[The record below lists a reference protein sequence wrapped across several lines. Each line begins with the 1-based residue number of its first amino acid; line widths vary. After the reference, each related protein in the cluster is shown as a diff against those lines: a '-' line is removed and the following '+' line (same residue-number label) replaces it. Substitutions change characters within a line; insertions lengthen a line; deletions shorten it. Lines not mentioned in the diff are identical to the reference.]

1 MKKKK
6 KSISEKK
13 ANKKLVLLFLLLF
26 LVVFVSL
33 LDKNRKEEKQMN
45 EQVIYFTGEINS
57 PNYAANLLDQLDG
70 KNKIISP
77 YNLNSSLILLYE
89 FTDNNTKKEI
99 ETFLGAEISKSY
111 PYELEVKRKYEYNK
125 KYEKLYLEYIQN
137 FFGENYQEI
146 IITNLKGL
154 KKQEKDKLLV
164 LLNQLDMSYK
174 SMIGEQIFTIESI
187 QKYKTTKEDE
197 QKNANHIKTI
207 INKTLDIYETYSI
220 KKEIKNI
227 NYLYFNEADF
237 TKKEQTLLIKQLENN
252 AKQKIDFFNIV
263 ESTKIDDRIRKETNE
278 KIKYI
283 TETIDLEGSHFLS
296 INTLYFHSN
305 WEIPIEKKRIK
316 YVEFENEKKEKQIV
330 EMMYEY
336 VDEYYENEYAKG
348 FRKEFEGEDYSFIG
362 ILPKEGIGTA
372 SSINLNELLSNKKE
386 EKALIGIPKFTITKE
401 IDCKTILEQNNIK
414 ELFSKEADFS
424 KINKESLKLDAMIQ
438 KTSFTIAEK
447 GSVESE
453 IESTDLETT
462 YQEKNTT
469 EIVLNKPF
477 YYLVL
482 QKETQDILYIGKLST
497 LKNG

>member
-1 MKKKK
+1 MK
-6 KSISEKK
+6 
-13 ANKKLVLLFLLLF
+13 
-26 LVVFVSL
+26 
-33 LDKNRKEEKQMN
+33 
-45 EQVIYFTGEINS
+45 
-57 PNYAANLLDQLDG
+57 
-70 KNKIISP
+70 
-77 YNLNSSLILLYE
+77 
-89 FTDNNTKKEI
+89 
-99 ETFLGAEISKSY
+99 
-111 PYELEVKRKYEYNK
+111 
-125 KYEKLYLEYIQN
+125 
-137 FFGENYQEI
+137 
-146 IITNLKGL
+146 
-154 KKQEKDKLLV
+154 
-164 LLNQLDMSYK
+164 
-174 SMIGEQIFTIESI
+174 
-187 QKYKTTKEDE
+187 
-197 QKNANHIKTI
+197 H
-207 INKTLDIYETYSI
+207 SI

>member
-207 INKTLDIYETYSI
+207 INKTLDIYET
-220 KKEIKNI
+220 
-227 NYLYFNEADF
+227 
-237 TKKEQTLLIKQLENN
+237 
-252 AKQKIDFFNIV
+252 
-263 ESTKIDDRIRKETNE
+263 
-278 KIKYI
+278 
-283 TETIDLEGSHFLS
+283 
-296 INTLYFHSN
+296 
-305 WEIPIEKKRIK
+305 
-316 YVEFENEKKEKQIV
+316 
-330 EMMYEY
+330 
-336 VDEYYENEYAKG
+336 
-348 FRKEFEGEDYSFIG
+348 
-362 ILPKEGIGTA
+362 
-372 SSINLNELLSNKKE
+372 
-386 EKALIGIPKFTITKE
+386 
-401 IDCKTILEQNNIK
+401 
-414 ELFSKEADFS
+414 
-424 KINKESLKLDAMIQ
+424 
-438 KTSFTIAEK
+438 
-447 GSVESE
+447 
-453 IESTDLETT
+453 
-462 YQEKNTT
+462 
-469 EIVLNKPF
+469 
-477 YYLVL
+477 
-482 QKETQDILYIGKLST
+482 
-497 LKNG
+497 